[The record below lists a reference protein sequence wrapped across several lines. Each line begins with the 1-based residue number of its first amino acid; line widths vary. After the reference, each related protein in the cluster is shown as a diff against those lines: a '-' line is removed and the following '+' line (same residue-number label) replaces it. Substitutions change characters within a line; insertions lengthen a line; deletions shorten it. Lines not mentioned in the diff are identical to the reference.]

1 MAGTYKEESFSIS
14 TKLVSRRKESRR
26 KKTASCSKYGVNHL
40 RKKRMLSSG
49 APPIITIP
57 TFGFVHDET
66 TLPSN
71 DCEHRGHRGSAL
83 PGAACHMYWG
93 TGRETET
100 MRGRVL

>member
-1 MAGTYKEESFSIS
+1 MKAGTYKKESFSIS
-14 TKLVSRRKESRR
+14 TKLVSRRKIPKE
-26 KKTASCSKYGVNHL
+26 KTASCSKYGVGSSQ
-40 RKKRMLSSG
+40 KKDAQFRR
-49 APPIITIP
+49 APHIITIP
-57 TFGFVHDET
+57 TFGFVHDEN